1 MMKVDLHIHTTAS
14 DGRLTP
20 EEVVHIAA
28 KQGLSVI
35 AITDHDSLAGI
46 EPALL
51 AAESV
56 PSLRVIPGLE
66 INTDTPNAE
75 VHILGYFID
84 YRNKGLNQTLERLRN
99 SREAR
104 ARKIVAKLG
113 ELGIDI
119 AWHRVLELSGGG
131 SVGRPHIA
139 QAMFERGYIPSFQE
153 AFIKYIGRQGPAY
166 VKRERLSPQEA
177 AKLVVKAGGLPVLAH
192 PANIDD
198 LEELLVELKE
208 AGLVGLEAYYNGY
221 HRKVI
226 DRLVSLAAKHGLIIS
241 GGSDFHGLGGDN
253 EAPLG
258 GIDVPFD
265 CAERLIAL
273 AERRSQE
280 VIR

>member
-192 PANIDD
+192 PANIND

>member
-1 MMKVDLHIHTTAS
+1 MKVDLHIHTTAS

-20 EEVVHIAA
+20 EEVVRIAA

-35 AITDHDSLAGI
+35 AITDHDSIAGL

-51 AAESV
+51 AAESF

-66 INTDTPNAE
+66 INTDIPNGE

-84 YRNKGLNQTLERLRN
+84 YKNKELEQALERLRN

-104 ARKIVAKLG
+104 AQQIVTKLE

-119 AWHRVLELSGGG
+119 AWQRVLELAGGG

-166 VKRERLSPQEA
+166 AERERFSPQEA

-192 PANIDD
+192 PADIDD

-208 AGLVGLEAYYNGY
+208 GGLVGLEAYYNGY
-221 HRKVI
+221 HRRMI
-226 DRLVSLAAKHGLIIS
+226 ERLVHLAAKHGLITS
-241 GGSDFHGLGGDN
+241 GGSDFHGLGGVD
-253 EAPLG
+253 ETPLG
-258 GIDVPFD
+258 GVAVPVG

-280 VIR
+280 VVRQ

>member
-1 MMKVDLHIHTTAS
+1 MKVDLHIHTTAS

-20 EEVVHIAA
+20 EEVVQIMA

-35 AITDHDSLAGI
+35 AITDHDSISGI
-46 EPALL
+46 KPALL
-51 AAESV
+51 AAESF
-56 PSLRVIPGLE
+56 PFLRVIPGLE
-66 INTDTPNAE
+66 INTDTPNGE

-84 YRNKGLNQTLERLRN
+84 YRNKELKQALERLRN

-119 AWHRVLELSGGG
+119 AWHRVLELAGGG

-166 VKRERLSPQEA
+166 AERERLSPVEA
-177 AKLVVKAGGLPVLAH
+177 VAMVVKAGGLPVLAH
-192 PANIDD
+192 PADIDD
-198 LEELLVELKE
+198 LEELLVELKG
-208 AGLVGLEAYYNGY
+208 AGLVGLEAYYDGY
-221 HRKVI
+221 HWKLI
-226 DRLVSLAAKHGLIIS
+226 DRLIHLAAKHGLITS
-241 GGSDFHGLGGDN
+241 GGSDFHGLGGSN
-253 EAPLG
+253 ETPLG
-258 GIDVPFD
+258 GVDVPLD

-280 VIR
+280 AIRR

>member
-1 MMKVDLHIHTTAS
+1 MKVDLHIHTTAS

-20 EEVVHIAA
+20 EEVVRIAA

-84 YRNKGLNQTLERLRN
+84 YRNKGLKQTLERLRN
-99 SREAR
+99 SRETR

-113 ELGIDI
+113 ELGIDV

-131 SVGRPHIA
+131 SIGRPHIA

-166 VKRERLSPQEA
+166 VERERLSPQEA
-177 AKLVVKAGGLPVLAH
+177 VELVVKAGGLPVLAH

-198 LEELLVELKE
+198 LEELLVELKD
-208 AGLVGLEAYYNGY
+208 AGLVGLEAYYDGY
-221 HRKVI
+221 QRKII
-226 DRLVSLAAKHGLIIS
+226 DRLVNLATKHGLITS
-241 GGSDFHGLGGDN
+241 GGSDFHGLGGNN
-253 EAPLG
+253 EATIG

-265 CAERLIAL
+265 CAERLIAM
-273 AERRSQE
+273 AERHSQK